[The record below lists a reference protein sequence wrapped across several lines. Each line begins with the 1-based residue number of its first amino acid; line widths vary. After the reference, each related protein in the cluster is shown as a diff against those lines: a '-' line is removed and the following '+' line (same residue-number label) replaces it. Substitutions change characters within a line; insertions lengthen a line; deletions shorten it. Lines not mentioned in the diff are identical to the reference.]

1 MKAKLK
7 VIKNWEF
14 EEFELTGTSFKY
26 SPTGCKGMVARSED
40 EIVFWTYHLVQK
52 CSGVLWVKGE
62 VSRWIPSP
70 EPKEQQDVW
79 EDPVLLSCDRGI
91 LLVCPASKSLWWM
104 PQMDGEWIPI
114 PMDNWCAQGIPK
126 PVAVTGSQGVFPIVC
141 RVDNSADATNSFTS
155 LTVDFETMT
164 AHWAESGSC
173 VYSKAGTRQTHLA
186 AVERAGGN
194 FAQADFHYNYPML
207 SENKKRMVVAIC
219 AEEEISSIEWARLK
233 KDKWVNRSISCPE
246 YVQRIYKMMNWNKD
260 CRYKVYGRLA
270 NSERGLVLVFD
281 LASAVMFDPLPEE
294 YFDKHTGKMK
304 KRIVKYYPD
313 EIRMKL
319 GRSYSDYEALQQR
332 SSFESLSGYMD
343 TSGGAVPA
351 TVSEEL
357 AASISMQEQEK
368 KRETLFGTIIGNGGD
383 DDVRNNE

>member
-1 MKAKLK
+1 MENCK
-7 VIKNWEF
+7 VIAITNQ
-14 EEFELTGTSFKY
+14 
-26 SPTGCKGMVARSED
+26 KGGVGKTTTTVNLGVGLAS
-40 EIVFWTYHLVQK
+40 
-52 CSGVLWVKGE
+52 SGK
-62 VSRWIPSP
+62 R
-70 EPKEQQDVW
+70 
-79 EDPVLLSCDRGI
+79 VLLVD
-91 LLVCPASKSLWWM
+91 AD
-104 PQMDGEWIPI
+104 PQG
-114 PMDNWCAQGIPK
+114 
-126 PVAVTGSQGVFPIVC
+126 
-141 RVDNSADATNSFTS
+141 S
-155 LTVDFETMT
+155 LTVSLGIKNPDELDVSLSSLMQSVIDDEPL
-164 AHWAESGSC
+164 AEGAIIRHQEGVDLLPSNIELSGSMSAIRLFEG
-173 VYSKAGTRQTHLA
+173 VQHVL
-186 AVERAGGN
+186 
-194 FAQADFHYNYPML
+194 PML

-246 YVQRIYKMMNWNKD
+246 YVQSIYKMMNWNKE
-260 CRYKVYGRLA
+260 CRYKIYGRLA

>member
-1 MKAKLK
+1 MNNFYASVECMLDPALK
-7 VIKNWEF
+7 
-14 EEFELTGTSFKY
+14 KY
-26 SPTGCKGMVARSED
+26 
-40 EIVFWTYHLVQK
+40 
-52 CSGVLWVKGE
+52 
-62 VSRWIPSP
+62 
-70 EPKEQQDVW
+70 
-79 EDPVLLSCDRGI
+79 
-91 LLVCPASKSLWWM
+91 
-104 PQMDGEWIPI
+104 
-114 PMDNWCAQGIPK
+114 
-126 PVAVTGSQGVFPIVC
+126 PVAVCGSVEERHGIVLAKNYAAKAFNVKTGDAVWQAKQKC
-141 RVDNSADATNSFTS
+141 RKLV
-155 LTVDFETMT
+155 VVPPHFEEYIKYSKL
-164 AHWAESGSC
+164 ARS
-173 VYSKAGTRQTHLA
+173 VYSRYTDQVEPYGMDECWLDISGTDRIFGSAETVANEIRETIKFELGLTISVGVSFNKIFAKLGSDMKKPDAVTVIPKDTFREKIWGLPA
-186 AVERAGGN
+186 ADLLGVGRAT
-194 FAQADFHYNYPML
+194 QRVL
-207 SENKKRMVVAIC
+207 
-219 AEEEISSIEWARLK
+219 
-233 KDKWVNRSISCPE
+233 DKWVNRSISCPE
-246 YVQRIYKMMNWNKD
+246 YVQSIYKMMNWNKD